1 MILMSTYVAEL
12 NNVVEN
18 LDENQI
24 LKVLDYAK
32 NMIARVKRT
41 SKVDNLKNCR
51 YGIADGLYE
60 IPDDIDGCNEAI
72 AEMFGV

>member
-32 NMIARVKRT
+32 NMI
-41 SKVDNLKNCR
+41 
-51 YGIADGLYE
+51 
-60 IPDDIDGCNEAI
+60 
-72 AEMFGV
+72 